1 MPCDQGG
8 AWRTAGGRPPGDRAM
23 SPLPGVFVQRLDVPA
38 DAIDVNGHVNNLAYL
53 RWMQDVAT
61 AHSAACGWPL
71 SRYLETRTAW
81 VVRSHHI
88 EYERPAFAGEALNVL
103 TWIRGFG
110 ARSSP
115 RRYAF
120 WRASDRTL
128 VAKAETLW
136 VYVDGRT
143 GKPARI
149 PEDFRAAF
157 ELVHDEKSV
166 LQALAA
172 GALA

>member
-1 MPCDQGG
+1 
-8 AWRTAGGRPPGDRAM
+8 M
-23 SPLPGVFVQRLDVPA
+23 SEVRGIYVQRFAVPP

-53 RWMQDVAT
+53 RWMQDIAT
-61 AHSAACGWPL
+61 AHSTACGWPL
-71 SRYLETRTAW
+71 ARYLETRTSW

-88 EYERPAFAGEALNVL
+88 DYERPAFAGEALTAL
-103 TWIRGFG
+103 TWIRAFG

-120 WRASDRTL
+120 WRARDRAMI
-128 VAKAETLW
+128 AKAETTW
-136 VYVDGRT
+136 VFVDGAR

-149 PEDFRAAF
+149 PDEFRAAF
-157 ELVHDEKSV
+157 ELVPDDKVV
-166 LQALAA
+166 LEALAS

>member
-1 MPCDQGG
+1 
-8 AWRTAGGRPPGDRAM
+8 M
-23 SPLPGVFVQRLDVPA
+23 STVCGVFVRRFDVPA

-53 RWMQDVAT
+53 RWMQDIAT

-71 SRYLETRTAW
+71 ARYLETRTSW

-88 EYERPAFAGEALNVL
+88 DYERPAFVGEALTAV
-103 TWIRGFG
+103 TWIRAFG

-120 WRASDRTL
+120 WRAGDRAL
-128 VAKAETLW
+128 VAKAETMW

-149 PEDFRAAF
+149 PDDFRSAF
-157 ELVHDEKSV
+157 ELVPDDKPV
-166 LQALAA
+166 LQALAS

>member
-1 MPCDQGG
+1 
-8 AWRTAGGRPPGDRAM
+8 M
-23 SPLPGVFVQRLDVPA
+23 SEVRGVYVQRFDVPA

-53 RWMQDVAT
+53 GWMQDVAT

-71 SRYLETRTAW
+71 SRYLETCTSW

-88 EYERPAFAGEALNVL
+88 DYERPAFAGEALTAL
-103 TWIRGFG
+103 TWIRAFG

-120 WRASDRTL
+120 WRAGDRAL
-128 VAKAETLW
+128 VAKAETMW

-149 PEDFRAAF
+149 PDDFQSAF
-157 ELVHDEKSV
+157 DLVPDDKVV

-172 GALA
+172 GTLA

>member
-1 MPCDQGG
+1 VSDV
-8 AWRTAGGRPPGDRAM
+8 R
-23 SPLPGVFVQRLDVPA
+23 GVYVHRFDVPP

-53 RWMQDVAT
+53 RWMQDIAT
-61 AHSAACGWPL
+61 AHSSACGWPL
-71 SRYLETRTAW
+71 LRYLETRTSW

-88 EYERPAFAGEALNVL
+88 EYERPAFAGESLTAL
-103 TWIRGFG
+103 TWIRAFG

-120 WRASDRTL
+120 WRASDRAL
-128 VAKAETLW
+128 LAKAETMW
-136 VYVDGRT
+136 VFVDGRL

-149 PEDFRAAF
+149 PEDFRSAF
-157 ELVHDEKSV
+157 ELVPDEKAV
-166 LQALAA
+166 LQALDA